1 MIFRTTDM
9 KFRGR
14 SLGAGADSVGL
25 LRPSDATVEDRQE
38 LWRRMDR
45 DGYLYLPGLLNAD
58 DVLEARREILQ
69 RLAMSGLLEPGYPVM
84 EGIARA
90 GASVM
95 PPMTSLSRDNPSLHH
110 LLYDGPMIDFY
121 EFLLQ
126 GEVRHFDY
134 TWFRAKLPGSEDAT
148 TPHYDVVYMG
158 RGTKQLFT
166 SWTPFGQVPL
176 EMGGLMI
183 LENSHKLTELRKTY
197 GETDVDLY
205 CENEGDTAGV
215 LEKAIQ
221 EARPLEQHERELIH
235 WNSLGHYSE
244 DAVAARNELGGR
256 WLSADFE
263 IGDVVVMTM
272 YTLHAGSDNQS
283 DRIRISSDSRY
294 QLASEPADE
303 RWIGVDP
310 PAHGIRA
317 KRGMIC

>member
-1 MIFRTTDM
+1 MMFQTTDM
-9 KFRGR
+9 KYRGR
-14 SLGAGADSVGL
+14 LLGVGLDSLGLLHPSADVV
-25 LRPSDATVEDRQE
+25 DDRQE

-45 DGYLYLPGLLNAD
+45 DGYLYLPGLLNKE
-58 DVLEARREILQ
+58 DVLDARRVIME
-69 RLAMSGLLEPGYPVM
+69 RLAASGVLEPGRPII

-90 GASVM
+90 DASEM
-95 PPMTSLSRDNPSLHH
+95 PPMTSLSRDNRSLHH

-126 GEVRHFDY
+126 DEVRHFDY

-158 RGTKQLFT
+158 RGTKQLYT
-166 SWTPFGQVPL
+166 SWTPIGQVPL
-176 EMGGLMI
+176 KMGGLMI
-183 LENSHKLTELRKTY
+183 LENSHKLTELRNTY

-205 CENEGDTAGV
+205 CENEGDAAAVVEEAQQAG
-215 LEKAIQ
+215 
-221 EARPLEQHERELIH
+221 RPLEKHERKSIR
-235 WNSLGHYSE
+235 WNSTGHYSD
-244 DAVAARNELGGR
+244 DALTAPSELGGR

-263 IGDVVVMTM
+263 IGDVVIFGM
-272 YTLHAGSDNQS
+272 YTMHASADNQS

-294 QLASEPADE
+294 QLASEPVDE
-303 RWIGVDP
+303 RWIGADP